1 MNVTEQQLDIF
12 EEAGRLIEAAK
23 RECYNITLPEALQIM
38 IVQRLDDLKQ

>member
-23 RECYNITLPEALQIM
+23 RECFDITLSEALQIM